1 MSSRLWALAAAALL
15 LGLGASARADD
26 TADLIHRCRNHDARW
41 LLAARD
47 VPPTLLLFDAEHKLV
62 KSWPVASRNGQVAS
76 RIGAIVDA
84 PARRSF
90 VVALRD
96 IAELWEISYDPKAED
111 FYDGLVHDFRM
122 GEGLPVRGFLNP
134 RRTFLSEPLE
144 SLRFDPVSTE
154 VIGVANATLQ
164 RINLDVRRRVASQAL
179 TDKDRA
185 GLVVAD
191 TATRC
196 AQAGR

>member
-1 MSSRLWALAAAALL
+1 MIPSRLRTFAAALL
-15 LGLGASARADD
+15 LGLGVSALADD
-26 TADLIHRCRNHDARW
+26 TSDLVHRCRNHDGRW

-47 VPPTLLLFDAEHKLV
+47 VPPTLLLFDAEHRLV
-62 KSWPVASRNGQVAS
+62 KSWPVTSRNGQVPS
-76 RIGAIVDA
+76 RVAAIVDA
-84 PARRSF
+84 PTRRSF

-134 RRTFLSEPLE
+134 RRTFLSEPVE

-154 VIGVANATLQ
+154 VIGVASATPH
-164 RINLDVRRRVASQAL
+164 RINLDVRRRVASQPAADAEL
-179 TDKDRA
+179 LA
-185 GLVVAD
+185 GA
-191 TATRC
+191 TAC
-196 AQAGR
+196 P